1 MGNTEKNYIEKLKD
15 SIRIQNKIL
24 DGIPILQYSI
34 SQDGVLS
41 DCNTIAIKTLGYKNK
56 KELIGKP
63 FVSTLFA
70 PSSIK
75 KAQKLFLKL
84 KKTGILKNEE
94 LQIKTSKDTVINVNL
109 NAYTLDKKE
118 KTHSFIITQIEVD
131 RGEKKETEIDDMS
144 NFPIENP
151 NPIFRISDKLKII
164 YANEP
169 GYNVLS
175 KLGLKGKRISKK
187 FSEQVIPLLKKKN
200 DNVMTL
206 ELRAGTSV
214 YKFSIV
220 KSLEHDY
227 YNIYG
232 NDITDIKK
240 EEKSEKYIYK
250 KTILLNDRNYIA
262 RELHDTVTQTL
273 FSANLIAEVLPRLW
287 KKDPKGVMKRLDE
300 VRMLNNIAL
309 TEMRA
314 LLFDL
319 RPSSFKTEELK
330 DLLKELVKSISR
342 KSKIPISVDLI
353 KKYQYSHRIELSF
366 YRIAQESLN
375 NIAKHSCA
383 SKASLTLKSL
393 PDKILMDIEDD
404 GIGFNPEDV
413 APENLGLL
421 IMRERVKMIGA
432 SLNLDSRPGRT
443 KISVVY
449 NNNKNTKKNNYG
461 RKKSD

>member
-1 MGNTEKNYIEKLKD
+1 M
-15 SIRIQNKIL
+15 
-24 DGIPILQYSI
+24 
-34 SQDGVLS
+34 
-41 DCNTIAIKTLGYKNK
+41 
-56 KELIGKP
+56 
-63 FVSTLFA
+63 
-70 PSSIK
+70 
-75 KAQKLFLKL
+75 KL

-94 LQIKTSKDTVINVNL
+94 LQIKTSKDAVINVNL
-109 NAYTLDKKE
+109 NAYTLDNKE

-131 RGEKKETEIDDMS
+131 GCKKKETESADMS
-144 NFPIENP
+144 KFPMENP
-151 NPIFRISDKLKII
+151 NPIFCISGNLKII

-169 GYNVLS
+169 GYNVLN

-187 FSEQVIPLLKKKN
+187 FSEQVIPLLKNKN

-206 ELRAGTSV
+206 ELKVGTSA

-342 KSKIPISVDLI
+342 KSKIPISVDMV

-404 GIGFNPEDV
+404 GIGFNPEDA

-421 IMRERVKMIGA
+421 IMKERVKMIGA

-443 KISVVY
+443 KISVIY
-449 NNNKNTKKNNYG
+449 NNINKNIKKNNYG